1 MKTTLTLNGDEI
13 TTLWLL
19 SLLNNTILK
28 EGMTRDNYDDLEE
41 LNAELKAIIARAGLG
56 EHTNKLILL
65 L

>member
-1 MKTTLTLNGDEI
+1 MKNTLMLNGNDL

-19 SLLNNTILK
+19 SLLNTTILK

-41 LNAELKAIIARAGLG
+41 LNAKLKEIIARAGLG
-56 EHTNKLILL
+56 KQTNKLILL